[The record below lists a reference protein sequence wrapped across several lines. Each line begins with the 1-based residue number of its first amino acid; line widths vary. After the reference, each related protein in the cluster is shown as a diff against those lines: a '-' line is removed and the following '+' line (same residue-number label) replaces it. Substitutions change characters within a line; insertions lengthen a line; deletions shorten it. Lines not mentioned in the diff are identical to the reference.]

1 MGKPVLTL
9 IIGPTCSGKTT
20 LMNRMV
26 SEQGYT
32 KLLTATDRP
41 PREGET
47 GEDYIF
53 HSIESFDK
61 DRSNMFAIRTF
72 EVYSGAVYRYGV
84 LRSTL
89 ELLARYRTPSVMVI
103 DPIGAEEL
111 GDFLRPRG
119 IDPFVIFLSE
129 GVGTLMNRARKR
141 SNESNQSINEYL
153 AHLDET
159 RDRIFRERGLF
170 DRIYTNRDFD
180 LMLGNPISE

>member
-20 LMNRMV
+20 LINRMV

-47 GEDYIF
+47 EEDYIF
-53 HSIESFDK
+53 HSIESFDAARN
-61 DRSNMFAIRTF
+61 DMFAIRTF
-72 EVYSGAVYRYGV
+72 EVASGAVYRYGV
-84 LRSTL
+84 PRSTL
-89 ELLARYRTPSVMVI
+89 EYLAQHRTSSVMVI

-111 GDFLRPRG
+111 GDFLIPRG

-129 GVGTLMNRARKR
+129 EVGTLMNRARKR
-141 SNESNQSINEYL
+141 SNESNRSIDEYL
-153 AHLDET
+153 AHLDEA
-159 RDRIFRERGLF
+159 RDRIFRERDLF
-170 DRIYTNRDFD
+170 NLVYIRGAFD
-180 LMLGNPISE
+180 LMFGNPISE

>member
-47 GEDYIF
+47 GDDYIF
-53 HSIESFDK
+53 HSIESFDAARG
-61 DRSNMFAIRTF
+61 DMFAVRTF
-72 EVYSGAVYRYGV
+72 ETASGAVYRYGV
-84 LRSTL
+84 PRDTL

-111 GDFLRPRG
+111 GDFTRPRG
-119 IDPFVIFLSE
+119 FDPYVIYLSE
-129 GVGTLMNRARKR
+129 EIGTLLTRARNRAY
-141 SNESNQSINEYL
+141 ESSMTIEDRME
-153 AHLDET
+153 HLEEA
-159 RDRIFRERGLF
+159 RDRLMRERELF
-170 DRIYTNRDFD
+170 DLVYIRGAFD
-180 LMLGNPISE
+180 LMIGRPIGQ

>member
-84 LRSTL
+84 PRSTL
-89 ELLARYRTPSVMVI
+89 ALLARYRIPSVMVI

-111 GDFLRPRG
+111 GYFLRPRG
-119 IDPFVIFLSE
+119 VDPYVIFLSE
-129 GVGTLMNRARKR
+129 EVGTLLTRARNRAY
-141 SNESNQSINEYL
+141 ESSMTIEDQME
-153 AHLDET
+153 HLEEA
-159 RDRIFRERGLF
+159 RDRLMRERELF
-170 DRIYTNRDFD
+170 DLVYTRRDFD

>member
-53 HSIESFDK
+53 HSIESFDAARG
-61 DRSNMFAIRTF
+61 DMFAVRTF
-72 EVYSGAVYRYGV
+72 ETASGAVYRYGV
-84 LRSTL
+84 PRDTL

-103 DPIGAEEL
+103 DPIGSEEL
-111 GDFLRPRG
+111 GDFTRPRG
-119 IDPFVIFLSE
+119 FDPYIIYLSE
-129 GVGTLMNRARKR
+129 EIGTLLTRARKR

>member
-53 HSIESFDK
+53 HSIESFDAARN
-61 DRSNMFAIRTF
+61 DMFAIRTF
-72 EVYSGAVYRYGV
+72 EVLCGDVYRYGV
-84 LRSTL
+84 PRDTL

-111 GDFLRPRG
+111 GDFTRPRG
-119 IDPFVIFLSE
+119 IDPYVIFLSE
-129 GVGTLMNRARKR
+129 EVDTLLTRAIKRAYESGEIIENQMN
-141 SNESNQSINEYL
+141 QV
-153 AHLDET
+153 DEA
-159 RDRIFRERGLF
+159 RDRLTRERGIF
-170 DRIYTNRDFD
+170 DLVYTRGAFD
-180 LMLGNPISE
+180 LMIGRHIGQ

>member
-26 SEQGYT
+26 SEQGYA

-84 LRSTL
+84 PRSTL
-89 ELLARYRTPSVMVI
+89 ELLARYRIPSVMVI

-111 GDFLRPRG
+111 GYFLRPRG
-119 IDPFVIFLSE
+119 VDPFVIYLSE
-129 GVGTLMNRARKR
+129 EIGTLLTRARNRAY
-141 SNESNQSINEYL
+141 ESSMTIEDQME
-153 AHLDET
+153 HLEEA
-159 RDRIFRERGLF
+159 RDRLMRERELF
-170 DRIYTNRDFD
+170 DLVYIRGAFD

>member
-84 LRSTL
+84 PRSTL
-89 ELLARYRTPSVMVI
+89 ELLARYRIPSVMVI

-111 GDFLRPRG
+111 GYFLRPRG
-119 IDPFVIFLSE
+119 VDPYVIFLSE
-129 GVGTLMNRARKR
+129 EVDTLLTRAIKR
-141 SNESNQSINEYL
+141 AYESSMTIEDQME
-153 AHLDET
+153 HLEEA
-159 RDRIFRERGLF
+159 RDRLMRERELF
-170 DRIYTNRDFD
+170 DLVYTRRDFD